1 MSRCLLDVA
10 RSIAPAQ
17 RSENGCCG
25 SVARCLPGGSE
36 GNEMNEKSS
45 NPSSLTHQGMDYGE
59 TSDVQE
65 GHAAIQ
71 REKREPRVGLEP
83 LSIWLIAVYG
93 IAIFTG
99 GAYLGRYSGNFSGD
113 GLDPMGGPP
122 PAKKGGGPQGQQQ
135 QAELSPRDRGKK
147 IFAANCQTCHQANGL
162 GVPGQYPPLAGSEF
176 TTGGSK
182 RPAMIVLKGLQGP
195 VTVKGQKFGSA
206 VMQPWDKTLTDQKI
220 ADVLT
225 YERSEWG
232 NSASP
237 VTAEQITGL
246 RKELANHP
254 DSFTEPDVLAIPAD
268 AELPGGAPAGAAPP
282 KPGEQ

>member
-1 MSRCLLDVA
+1 
-10 RSIAPAQ
+10 
-17 RSENGCCG
+17 
-25 SVARCLPGGSE
+25 
-36 GNEMNEKSS
+36 MNERT
-45 NPSSLTHQGMDYGE
+45 PDRSSLVRQGTDYGE
-59 TSDVQE
+59 TADVQQV
-65 GHAAIQ
+65 HAAIQ

-93 IAIFTG
+93 LAVFFG
-99 GAYLGRYSGNFSGD
+99 GAYLGRYSGTFSGD
-113 GLDPMGGPP
+113 GLDPLGGPP
-122 PAKKGGGPQGQQQ
+122 PTKKGAGPQGEQQ
-135 QAELSPRDRGKK
+135 QAELTPRDRGKK

-176 TTGGSK
+176 TTGGSR

-206 VMQPWDKTLTDQKI
+206 VMQPWDKTLTDQRI

-232 NSASP
+232 NNASP
-237 VTAEQITGL
+237 VTAEQIAAL

-254 DSFTEPDVLAIPAD
+254 DSFTEPDVLAVPAD
-268 AELPGGAPAGAAPP
+268 AELTGGEAAPP
-282 KPGEQ
+282 RPGEAAKPAAPPPKP

>member
-1 MSRCLLDVA
+1 MNQERPNFASLA
-10 RSIAPAQ
+10 R
-17 RSENGCCG
+17 
-25 SVARCLPGGSE
+25 
-36 GNEMNEKSS
+36 
-45 NPSSLTHQGMDYGE
+45 QGTDYGE

-65 GHAAIQ
+65 VHAAIQ

-93 IAIFTG
+93 LAIFLG

-113 GLDPMGGPP
+113 GLDPLGGLPP
-122 PAKKGGGPQGQQQ
+122 TKKNLVGPGPGEQ

-162 GVPGQYPPLAGSEF
+162 GVPSQYPPLAGSEF
-176 TTGGSK
+176 TTGGSQ

-195 VTVKGQKFGSA
+195 VTVKGQKYGSA

-232 NSASP
+232 NNASP
-237 VTAEQITGL
+237 VTAEQIAAL
-246 RKELANHP
+246 RKVLASHP
-254 DSFTEPDVLAIPAD
+254 ESFTEPEILAVPSD
-268 AELPGGAPAGAAPP
+268 AEISGGAPGGAAPP
-282 KPGEQ
+282 KPGEATKPGASPVPAAPPKT

>member
-1 MSRCLLDVA
+1 MND
-10 RSIAPAQ
+10 APSD
-17 RSENGCCG
+17 RPPL
-25 SVARCLPGGSE
+25 VR
-36 GNEMNEKSS
+36 
-45 NPSSLTHQGMDYGE
+45 QGTDYGE

-65 GHAAIQ
+65 VHAAIQ

-93 IAIFTG
+93 LAIFLG
-99 GAYLGRYSGNFSGD
+99 GAYLGRFSGNFSGD
-113 GLDPMGGPP
+113 GLDPLGGPP
-122 PAKKGGGPQGQQQ
+122 PTKKAVTGPGGAEQ
-135 QAELSPRDRGKK
+135 QAELSPHDRGKK
-147 IFAANCQTCHQANGL
+147 IFSANCQTCHQANGQ

-176 TTGGSK
+176 TTGGSR

-195 VTVKGQKFGSA
+195 VKVKGQQFGSA

-237 VTAEQITGL
+237 VTKEQIAAL

-254 DSFTEPDVLAIPAD
+254 ESYTEPDILAVPAD
-268 AELPGGAPAGAAPP
+268 AELPGGETAPP
-282 KPGEQ
+282 QPGRAAKPVPPPKT